1 MNKRL
6 ISRLMRERVSG
17 LHNSGVY
24 FFRRDFEHILRGV
37 VLEYVPRG
45 VYIWDFRFPLF
56 DLAGPNLL
64 YSDRL
69 PGNAFI
75 GKGEMSEEAIVD
87 YVLASPEVQTA
98 FRAEGMASLSDFV
111 QFLLES
117 DALLNA
123 HARLIYAATLVL
135 LGQVDRAA
143 EMLDELLPVMHPSDI
158 QHCNR
163 LQVSLEQGPE
173 VARALLERVRHDN
186 LRKFG
191 VV

>member
-17 LHNSGVY
+17 LKNSGVY
-24 FFRRDFEHILRGV
+24 FFRGDFDLVLRGV

-45 VYIWDFRFPLF
+45 LYIWDFRFPLF

-75 GKGEMSEEAIVD
+75 EKGGMSEAAIVD
-87 YVLASPEVQTA
+87 HVLSSPEAQAA
-98 FRAEGMASLSDFV
+98 FQMGATSLSDFV
-111 QFLLES
+111 QFLLKS

-123 HARLIYAATLVL
+123 HARLIYAAALIL
-135 LGQVDRAA
+135 LDQPDRAA
-143 EMLDELLPVMHPSDI
+143 NMLDEILPIMHPSDI
-158 QHCNR
+158 QHCTR
-163 LQVSLEQGPE
+163 LRAGLRQSPE
-173 VARALLERVRHDN
+173 VARGLLDRVRQDN
-186 LRKFG
+186 LRQFG
-191 VV
+191 LA